1 VPRIAAPGAIDR
13 FVEDHLGRWSRLADL
28 ISSASG
34 RVDRLAAEEVLEL
47 GRLYRAATGDLAIA
61 QRDFPQDIVTVE
73 LNDLVAGGHAL
84 VYSEAPTSGRRLRRF
99 VLGDIPATVRANG
112 RFILVSAILLFG
124 TALVSFVAGLLSP
137 DVAAGAL
144 PASFRDELAR
154 RRPGAELPEALRLT
168 EGPTIIVNN
177 VRVATIAFA
186 GGLTAGLLTV
196 YILVQNG
203 ALLGTVFAVLQ
214 SAGLSWT
221 LLTFISGHGVLELS
235 AIVLAGAAGLRFAW
249 AILQPGERT
258 RGTALRLAGTQA
270 LRMLLLV
277 IVMLGCAGLIEV
289 YVSPSTAAAAL
300 KVAVGLASGT
310 IVLGYVLFADRLLRR
325 PRTPQRNRFFS
336 SM

>member
-1 VPRIAAPGAIDR
+1 MPRIAAPGAIDR

-28 ISSASG
+28 VTSAAG
-34 RVDRLAAEEVLEL
+34 RVDRLKADEVLEL

-61 QRDFPQDIVTVE
+61 QRDFPQDIVSSE
-73 LNDLVAGGHAL
+73 LNDLVAGAHAL

-99 VLGDIPATVRANG
+99 LLGDIPATVRANT
-112 RFILVSAILLFG
+112 RFIAVSAILLFG
-124 TALVSFVAGLLSP
+124 PALVAFAAGLLSP

-154 RRPGAELPEALRLT
+154 RRPGNELPEALRLSA
-168 EGPTIIVNN
+168 GPTIIVNN
-177 VRVATIAFA
+177 VRVAVVAFA

-196 YILVQNG
+196 YILIANG

-214 SAGLSWT
+214 STGLSWA

-235 AIVLAGAAGLRFAW
+235 AIVLSGAAGLRFAW

-258 RGTALRLAGTQA
+258 RGAALRLAGIQA
-270 LRMLLLV
+270 MRIMLLV
-277 IVMLGCAGLIEV
+277 IVMLGFAGLIEV
-289 YVSPSTAAAAL
+289 YLSPSNAPAAI
-300 KVAVGLASGT
+300 KVGVGLGT
-310 IVLGYVLFADRLLRR
+310 GAIVLAYVLFADRLLTLRR
-325 PRTPQRNRFFS
+325 PQRNRFLS